1 MPKYQIY
8 FDTQDGEIH
17 RTVTIDENE
26 VLNDL
31 LGDILAE
38 FEERDGYVLR
48 GWREG
53 LGNPTCR
60 WEGKELD
67 GSMTLPEQGVRS
79 NDVIRVSIRRPSLEL
94 NRDGEL
100 YEITERTELR
110 TGDEILL
117 GRTMLRFNIKDQQRR
132 VDQSKTFI
140 QRVQQGRSFQQ
151 TIWEMALIGALAG
164 VICWFIWS
172 LLQIP
177 LAIDVEYYD
186 MIAFTLLGALIGGL
200 SVGVNDR
207 RLGDAIVPLWILIG
221 VVCGAVAGAA
231 GGWIARYI
239 RSAMSDAGFAAD
251 VLSWLIAGALIG
263 LGISFRWWRVNRSR
277 VFNGLLGGM
286 AGGVVGG
293 LAYLLLANLIGGGN
307 SQAIGMAL
315 AGLGITT
322 FISLAPILTRQGVL
336 EFVNSSDAATQK
348 RYKQSRKQWEIHN
361 GEKYVIGRLSASQ
374 STTMLSPELQ
384 IYIPDSLV
392 EPRHAILISR
402 DRRFFVEPHPSITL
416 TAGKGGMR

>member
-26 VLNDL
+26 VLGDL

-60 WEGKELD
+60 WEGKELES
-67 GSMTLPEQGVRS
+67 SMTLPEQGVRP
-79 NDVIRVSIRRPSLEL
+79 NDVIRVSIKRPSLEL

-132 VDQSKTFI
+132 IDQSKTFI

-231 GGWIARYI
+231 GGWIARFI
-239 RSAMSDAGFAAD
+239 RAAMIDASFAAD

-263 LGISFRWWRVNRSR
+263 FGISFRWWRVNRSR

-348 RYKQSRKQWEIHN
+348 RYKQSRKQWDIHN

-384 IYIPDSLV
+384 IYVPDSLV

-402 DRRFFVEPHPSITL
+402 DRRFYIEPHPSITL
-416 TAGKGGMR
+416 TAGKGGRA

>member
-60 WEGKELD
+60 WEGKDLD
-67 GSMTLPEQGVRS
+67 VSTELPEQGVRP
-79 NDVIRVSIRRPSLEL
+79 NDVIRVSIKRPSLEL

-100 YEITERTELR
+100 YEINDRTELR
-110 TGDEILL
+110 TGDEIIL

-132 VDQSKTFI
+132 IDQSKTFI

-221 VVCGAVAGAA
+221 VVGGAIAGAA
-231 GGWIARYI
+231 GGWVARFI
-239 RSAMSDAGFAAD
+239 RAAMIDAGFAAD

-263 LGISFRWWRVNRSR
+263 FGISLRWWKVNRSR

-322 FISLAPILTRQGVL
+322 FISLAPILTRQGML
-336 EFVNSSDAATQK
+336 EFVNSADAATQK
-348 RYKQSRKQWEIHN
+348 RYKQSRKQWEIHS

-392 EPRHAILISR
+392 EPRHAILLSR
-402 DRRFFVEPHPSITL
+402 DRRFYIEPHPSLTL
-416 TAGKGGMR
+416 NAGKGGRA

>member
-38 FEERDGYVLR
+38 FEERDGHVLR

-67 GSMTLPEQGVRS
+67 GSMVLPEQGVRP
-79 NDVIRVSIRRPSLEL
+79 NDVIRVSIKRPSLEL

-100 YEITERTELR
+100 YEITDRTELR
-110 TGDEILL
+110 TGDEIIL

-132 VDQSKTFI
+132 IDQSKTFI

-221 VVCGAVAGAA
+221 VVGGAIAGAA
-231 GGWIARYI
+231 GGWVARFI
-239 RSAMSDAGFAAD
+239 RAAMIDAGFAAD

-263 LGISFRWWRVNRSR
+263 FGISLRWWKVNRSR

-322 FISLAPILTRQGVL
+322 FISLAPILTRQGML
-336 EFVNSSDAATQK
+336 EFVNSADAATQK

-392 EPRHAILISR
+392 EPRHAILLSR
-402 DRRFFVEPHPSITL
+402 DRRFYIEPHPAITL
-416 TAGKGGMR
+416 NAGKGGIR

>member
-26 VLNDL
+26 VLDDL

-60 WEGKELD
+60 WEGKELES
-67 GSMTLPEQGVRS
+67 SMTLPEQGVRP
-79 NDVIRVSIRRPSLEL
+79 NDVIRVSIKRPSLEL
-94 NRDGEL
+94 NREGEL

-132 VDQSKTFI
+132 IDQSKTFI

-231 GGWIARYI
+231 GGWIARFI
-239 RSAMSDAGFAAD
+239 RAAMIDTSFAAD

-263 LGISFRWWRVNRSR
+263 FGISFRWWRVNRSR

-348 RYKQSRKQWEIHN
+348 RYKQSRKQWDIHN

-384 IYIPDSLV
+384 IYVPDSLV

-402 DRRFFVEPHPSITL
+402 DRRFYIEPHPSITL
-416 TAGKGGMR
+416 TAGKGGRA

>member
-26 VLNDL
+26 VLDDL

-60 WEGKELD
+60 WEGKELES
-67 GSMTLPEQGVRS
+67 SMTLPEQGVRP
-79 NDVIRVSIRRPSLEL
+79 NDVIRVSIKRPSLEL
-94 NRDGEL
+94 NREGEL

-132 VDQSKTFI
+132 IDQSKTFI

-231 GGWIARYI
+231 GGWIARFI
-239 RSAMSDAGFAAD
+239 RSAMIDASFAAD

-263 LGISFRWWRVNRSR
+263 FGISFRWWRVNRSR

-286 AGGVVGG
+286 AGGLVGG

-348 RYKQSRKQWEIHN
+348 RYKQSRKQWDIHN

-384 IYIPDSLV
+384 IYVPDSLV

-402 DRRFFVEPHPSITL
+402 DRRFYIEPHPSITL
-416 TAGKGGMR
+416 TAGKGGRA

>member
-26 VLNDL
+26 VLDGL

-38 FEERDGYVLR
+38 FEERDGHVLR

-67 GSMTLPEQGVRS
+67 GSMTLPEQGVRP
-79 NDVIRVSIRRPSLEL
+79 NDVIRVSIKRPSLEL

-100 YEITERTELR
+100 YEINERTELR
-110 TGDEILL
+110 TGDEIIL

-132 VDQSKTFI
+132 IDQSKTFI

-221 VVCGAVAGAA
+221 VVGGAGAGAA
-231 GGWIARYI
+231 GGWIARFL
-239 RSAMSDAGFAAD
+239 RAAMIDSGFAAD

-263 LGISFRWWRVNRSR
+263 FGISLRWWKVNRSR

-293 LAYLLLANLIGGGN
+293 LAYLTLANLIGGGN

-336 EFVNSSDAATQK
+336 EFVNSSDASTQK

-402 DRRFFVEPHPSITL
+402 DRRFFIEPHPSITL

>member
-26 VLNDL
+26 VLDAL

-60 WEGKELD
+60 WEGKELES
-67 GSMTLPEQGVRS
+67 SMTLPEQGVRP
-79 NDVIRVSIRRPSLEL
+79 NDVIRVSIKRPSLEL

-132 VDQSKTFI
+132 IDQSKTFI

-231 GGWIARYI
+231 GGWIARFI
-239 RSAMSDAGFAAD
+239 RSAMIDASFTAD

-263 LGISFRWWRVNRSR
+263 FGISFRWWRVNRSR

-322 FISLAPILTRQGVL
+322 FISLAPILTRQGML

-348 RYKQSRKQWEIHN
+348 RYKQSRKQWDIHN

-384 IYIPDSLV
+384 IYVPDSLV

-402 DRRFFVEPHPSITL
+402 DRRFYIEPHPSITL
-416 TAGKGGMR
+416 TAGKGGRA

>member
-8 FDTQDGEIH
+8 FDTQEGEIH

-26 VLNDL
+26 VMDDL

-38 FEERDGYVLR
+38 FEERDGFVLR

-53 LGNPTCR
+53 LGNPVCR
-60 WEGKELD
+60 WEGRELN
-67 GSMTLPEQGVRS
+67 GSRTLPEQGVRP
-79 NDVIRVSIRRPSLEL
+79 NDVIRVSIKRPSLEL

-100 YEITERTELR
+100 YEVTERTELR
-110 TGDEILL
+110 SGDDIIV
-117 GRTMLRFNIKDQQRR
+117 GRTTLRFNIKDQQRR

-140 QRVQQGRSFQQ
+140 ERVQQGRSFQQ
-151 TIWEMALIGALAG
+151 TIWEMALVGALAG

-172 LLQIP
+172 LIQIP
-177 LAIDVEYYD
+177 LAVDVEYYD

-200 SVGVNDR
+200 SVGINDR
-207 RLGDAIVPLWILIG
+207 RLGDTIVPLWILIG
-221 VVCGAVAGAA
+221 AVGGAVAGAA
-231 GGWIARYI
+231 GGLVARFL
-239 RSAMSDAGFAAD
+239 REAMIDAQFVAD
-251 VLSWLIAGALIG
+251 LLSWLIAGALIG
-263 LGISFRWWRVNRSR
+263 FGISLRWWQVNRSR

-286 AGGVVGG
+286 AGGVAGG

-336 EFVNSSDAATQK
+336 EFINSSDPATQK
-348 RYKQSRKQWEIHN
+348 RYKQSRKQWEIHS

-402 DRRFFVEPHPSITL
+402 DRRFYIEPHPSIMFPG
-416 TAGKGGMR
+416 GKGGRP

>member
-26 VLNDL
+26 VLDDL

-60 WEGKELD
+60 WEGKELES
-67 GSMTLPEQGVRS
+67 SMTLPEQGVRP
-79 NDVIRVSIRRPSLEL
+79 NDVIRVSIKRPSLEL
-94 NRDGEL
+94 NREGEL

-132 VDQSKTFI
+132 IDQSKTFI

-231 GGWIARYI
+231 GGWIARFI
-239 RSAMSDAGFAAD
+239 RSAMIDASFAAD

-263 LGISFRWWRVNRSR
+263 FGISFRWWRINRSR

-348 RYKQSRKQWEIHN
+348 RYKQSRKQWDIHN

-384 IYIPDSLV
+384 IYVPDSLV

-402 DRRFFVEPHPSITL
+402 DRRFYIEPHPSITL
-416 TAGKGGMR
+416 TAGKGGRA

>member
-1 MPKYQIY
+1 MPKFQIY

-26 VLNDL
+26 VLDGL

-53 LGNPTCR
+53 QGNPTCR

-67 GSMTLPEQGVRS
+67 GSMTLPEQGVRP
-79 NDVIRVSIRRPSLEL
+79 NDVIRVSIKRPSLEL

-100 YEITERTELR
+100 YEINERTELR
-110 TGDEILL
+110 TGDEIIL

-132 VDQSKTFI
+132 IDQSKTFI

-221 VVCGAVAGAA
+221 VVGGAGAGA
-231 GGWIARYI
+231 TGGWIARFI
-239 RSAMSDAGFAAD
+239 RAAMIDSGFAAD

-263 LGISFRWWRVNRSR
+263 FGISLRWWKVNRSR

-293 LAYLLLANLIGGGN
+293 LAYLTLANLIGGGN

-336 EFVNSSDAATQK
+336 EFVNSSDASTQK

-392 EPRHAILISR
+392 EPRHAILLSR
-402 DRRFFVEPHPSITL
+402 DRRFYIEPHPAITL
-416 TAGKGGMR
+416 NVGKGGMR

>member
-26 VLNDL
+26 VLDDL

-60 WEGKELD
+60 WEGKELES
-67 GSMTLPEQGVRS
+67 SMTLPEQGVRP
-79 NDVIRVSIRRPSLEL
+79 NDVIRVSIKRPSLEL

-132 VDQSKTFI
+132 IDQSKTFI

-231 GGWIARYI
+231 GGWIARFI
-239 RSAMSDAGFAAD
+239 RSAMIDAGFAAD

-263 LGISFRWWRVNRSR
+263 FWISFRWWRVNRSR

-384 IYIPDSLV
+384 IYVPDSLV

-402 DRRFFVEPHPSITL
+402 DRRFYIEPHPSITL
-416 TAGKGGMR
+416 NLGKGGRA

>member
-67 GSMTLPEQGVRS
+67 SSMELPEQGVRP
-79 NDVIRVSIRRPSLEL
+79 NDVIRVSIKRPSLEL

-100 YEITERTELR
+100 YEITDRTELR
-110 TGDEILL
+110 TGDEIIL

-132 VDQSKTFI
+132 IDQSKTFI

-151 TIWEMALIGALAG
+151 TIWEMALVGALAG

-221 VVCGAVAGAA
+221 VVGGAIAGAA
-231 GGWIARYI
+231 GGWVARFI
-239 RSAMSDAGFAAD
+239 RAAMIDAGFAAD

-263 LGISFRWWRVNRSR
+263 FGISLRWWKVNRSR

-322 FISLAPILTRQGVL
+322 FISLAPILTRQGML
-336 EFVNSSDAATQK
+336 EFVNSADAATQK

-392 EPRHAILISR
+392 EPRHAILLSR
-402 DRRFFVEPHPSITL
+402 DRRFYIEPHPSITL
-416 TAGKGGMR
+416 NAGKGGIR

>member
-67 GSMTLPEQGVRS
+67 NSMTLPEQGVRP
-79 NDVIRVSIRRPSLEL
+79 NDVIRVSIKRPSLEL

-132 VDQSKTFI
+132 IDQSKTFI

-231 GGWIARYI
+231 GGWIARFI
-239 RSAMSDAGFAAD
+239 RAAMIDTSFAAD

-263 LGISFRWWRVNRSR
+263 FGISFRWWKVNRSR

-348 RYKQSRKQWEIHN
+348 RYKQSRKQWDIHN

-384 IYIPDSLV
+384 IYVPDSLV

-402 DRRFFVEPHPSITL
+402 DRRFYIEPHPSITL
-416 TAGKGGMR
+416 TAGKGGRA

>member
-31 LGDILAE
+31 MGDILAE
-38 FEERDGYVLR
+38 FEERDGYILR

-60 WEGKELD
+60 WEGRDLD
-67 GSMTLPEQGVRS
+67 SSMTLPEQGVRP
-79 NDVIRVSIRRPSLEL
+79 NDVIRVSIKRPSLEL
-94 NRDGEL
+94 NREGEL
-100 YEITERTELR
+100 YEITDRTELR
-110 TGDEILL
+110 TGDEIIL
-117 GRTMLRFNIKDQQRR
+117 GRTMLRFNIRDQQRR
-132 VDQSKTFI
+132 IDQSKTFI

-221 VVCGAVAGAA
+221 VVGGAIAGAA
-231 GGWIARYI
+231 GGWIARFV
-239 RSAMSDAGFAAD
+239 RAAMIDAGFAAD

-263 LGISFRWWRVNRSR
+263 FGISLRWWKVNRSR

-322 FISLAPILTRQGVL
+322 FISLAPILTRQGML
-336 EFVNSSDAATQK
+336 EFVNSADAATQK

-384 IYIPDSLV
+384 IYIPDSLI
-392 EPRHAILISR
+392 EPRHAILLSR
-402 DRRFFVEPHPSITL
+402 DRRFYIEPHPSITL
-416 TAGKGGMR
+416 NAGKGGIR

>member
-38 FEERDGYVLR
+38 FEERDGHVLR

-67 GSMTLPEQGVRS
+67 GSMTLPEQGVRP
-79 NDVIRVSIRRPSLEL
+79 NDVIRVSIKRPSLEL

-132 VDQSKTFI
+132 IDQSKTFI

-221 VVCGAVAGAA
+221 VVFGAVAGAA
-231 GGWIARYI
+231 GGWIARFI
-239 RSAMSDAGFAAD
+239 RSAMIDAGFAAD

-402 DRRFFVEPHPSITL
+402 DRRFYIEPHPSITL

>member
-38 FEERDGYVLR
+38 FEERDGHVLR

-67 GSMTLPEQGVRS
+67 GSMTLPEQGVRP
-79 NDVIRVSIRRPSLEL
+79 NDVIRVSIKRPSLEL

-100 YEITERTELR
+100 YEVNERTELR

-231 GGWIARYI
+231 GGWIARFI
-239 RSAMSDAGFAAD
+239 RSAMIDAGFAAD

-402 DRRFFVEPHPSITL
+402 DRRFYIEPHPSITL
-416 TAGKGGMR
+416 NAGKGGRA

>member
-67 GSMTLPEQGVRS
+67 ASMTLPEQGVRP
-79 NDVIRVSIRRPSLEL
+79 NDVIRVSIKRPSLEL

-100 YEITERTELR
+100 YEINDRTELR
-110 TGDEILL
+110 TGDEIIL

-132 VDQSKTFI
+132 IDQSKTFI

-221 VVCGAVAGAA
+221 VVGGAIAGAA
-231 GGWIARYI
+231 GGWVARFI
-239 RSAMSDAGFAAD
+239 RAAMIDAGFAAD

-263 LGISFRWWRVNRSR
+263 FGISLRWWKVNRSR

-322 FISLAPILTRQGVL
+322 FISLAPILTRQGML
-336 EFVNSSDAATQK
+336 EFVNSADAATQK
-348 RYKQSRKQWEIHN
+348 RYKQSRKQWEIHS

-392 EPRHAILISR
+392 EPRHAILLSR
-402 DRRFFVEPHPSITL
+402 DRRFYIEPHPAITL
-416 TAGKGGMR
+416 NAGKGGRR

>member
-67 GSMTLPEQGVRS
+67 SSMELPEQGVRP
-79 NDVIRVSIRRPSLEL
+79 NDVIRVSIKRPSLEL

-100 YEITERTELR
+100 YEITDRTELR
-110 TGDEILL
+110 TGDEIIL

-132 VDQSKTFI
+132 IDQSKTFI

-207 RLGDAIVPLWILIG
+207 RLGDAIVPLWIFI
-221 VVCGAVAGAA
+221 
-231 GGWIARYI
+231 
-239 RSAMSDAGFAAD
+239 
-251 VLSWLIAGALIG
+251 
-263 LGISFRWWRVNRSR
+263 
-277 VFNGLLGGM
+277 
-286 AGGVVGG
+286 GVVGG
-293 LAYLLLANLIGGGN
+293 ANN
-307 SQAIGMAL
+307 SHSRNERYGMSR
-315 AGLGITT
+315 AGLLRLDVGGPDH
-322 FISLAPILTRQGVL
+322 LAPLLGLVGDELAEVGGRA
-336 EFVNSSDAATQK
+336 DK
-348 RYKQSRKQWEIHN
+348 RC
-361 GEKYVIGRLSASQ
+361 ASQ
-374 STTMLSPELQ
+374 VGKLRLHFGIGESSVNL
-384 IYIPDSLV
+384 
-392 EPRHAILISR
+392 
-402 DRRFFVEPHPSITL
+402 FVELVDHLDRCGLWCADAEPGDRLVARHEF
-416 TAGKGGMR
+416 AEGRDVRQRVRARRGGDCERPQPASFDVLD

>member
-1 MPKYQIY
+1 
-8 FDTQDGEIH
+8 
-17 RTVTIDENE
+17 
-26 VLNDL
+26 
-31 LGDILAE
+31 
-38 FEERDGYVLR
+38 
-48 GWREG
+48 
-53 LGNPTCR
+53 
-60 WEGKELD
+60 
-67 GSMTLPEQGVRS
+67 MTLPEQGVRP
-79 NDVIRVSIRRPSLEL
+79 NDVIRVSIKRPSLEL

-132 VDQSKTFI
+132 IDQSKTFI

-231 GGWIARYI
+231 GGWIARFI
-239 RSAMSDAGFAAD
+239 RSAMIDASFAAD

-263 LGISFRWWRVNRSR
+263 FGISFRWWRVNRSR

-348 RYKQSRKQWEIHN
+348 RYKQSRKQWDIHN

-384 IYIPDSLV
+384 IYVPDSLV

-402 DRRFFVEPHPSITL
+402 DRRFYIEPHPSITL
-416 TAGKGGMR
+416 TAGKGGRA

>member
-26 VLNDL
+26 VLDDL

-60 WEGKELD
+60 WEGKELES
-67 GSMTLPEQGVRS
+67 SMTLPEQGVRP
-79 NDVIRVSIRRPSLEL
+79 NDVIRVSIKRPSLEL
-94 NRDGEL
+94 NREGEL

-132 VDQSKTFI
+132 IDQSKTFI

-231 GGWIARYI
+231 GGWIARFI
-239 RSAMSDAGFAAD
+239 RAAMIDTSFAAD

-263 LGISFRWWRVNRSR
+263 FGISFRWWKVNRSR

-322 FISLAPILTRQGVL
+322 FISLAPILTRQGML

-348 RYKQSRKQWEIHN
+348 RYKQSRKQWDIHN

-384 IYIPDSLV
+384 IYVPDSLV

-402 DRRFFVEPHPSITL
+402 DRRFYIEPHPSITL
-416 TAGKGGMR
+416 TAGKGGRA

>member
-38 FEERDGYVLR
+38 FEERDGHVLR

-67 GSMTLPEQGVRS
+67 GSMTLPEQGVRP
-79 NDVIRVSIRRPSLEL
+79 NDVIRVSIKRPSLEL

-132 VDQSKTFI
+132 IDQSKTFI

-221 VVCGAVAGAA
+221 VVFGAVAGAA
-231 GGWIARYI
+231 GGWIARFI
-239 RSAMSDAGFAAD
+239 RSAMIDAGFAAD

-336 EFVNSSDAATQK
+336 EFVNSSDTATQK

-402 DRRFFVEPHPSITL
+402 DRRFYIEPHPSITL

>member
-26 VLNDL
+26 VLDDL

-38 FEERDGYVLR
+38 FEERDGHVLR

-60 WEGKELD
+60 WEGKELES
-67 GSMTLPEQGVRS
+67 SMTLPEQGVRP
-79 NDVIRVSIRRPSLEL
+79 NDVIRVSIKRPSLEL

-132 VDQSKTFI
+132 VDQSKTFV

-231 GGWIARYI
+231 GGWIARFI
-239 RSAMSDAGFAAD
+239 RSAMIDASFAAD

-384 IYIPDSLV
+384 IYVPDSLV

-402 DRRFFVEPHPSITL
+402 DRRFYIEPHPSITL
-416 TAGKGGMR
+416 NAGKGGRA

>member
-26 VLNDL
+26 VLDDL

-53 LGNPTCR
+53 LGNPTCQ
-60 WEGKELD
+60 WEGKELES
-67 GSMTLPEQGVRS
+67 SMTLPEQGVRP
-79 NDVIRVSIRRPSLEL
+79 NDVIRVSIKRPSLEL

-132 VDQSKTFI
+132 IDQSKTFI

-231 GGWIARYI
+231 GGWIARFI
-239 RSAMSDAGFAAD
+239 RAAMINASFAAD

-263 LGISFRWWRVNRSR
+263 FGISFRWWRVNRSR

-348 RYKQSRKQWEIHN
+348 RYKQSRKQWDIHN

-384 IYIPDSLV
+384 IYVPDSLV

-402 DRRFFVEPHPSITL
+402 DRRFYIEPHPSITL
-416 TAGKGGMR
+416 TAGKGGRA

>member
-1 MPKYQIY
+1 MPKYQMY
-8 FDTQDGEIH
+8 FDTQEGEVH

-53 LGNPTCR
+53 LGNPFCQ
-60 WEGKELD
+60 WEGRELNTQK
-67 GSMTLPEQGVRS
+67 TLPEQGVRP
-79 NDVIRVSIRRPSLEL
+79 NDVIRISIKRPSLEL

-100 YEITERTELR
+100 YEINDRTELR
-110 TGDEILL
+110 SDDQIII
-117 GRTMLRFNIKDQQRR
+117 GRTTLRFKITNQQRK

-140 QRVQQGRSFQQ
+140 ERVQQGRSFQQ
-151 TIWEMALIGALAG
+151 TIWEMSLIGALAG

-172 LLQIP
+172 LIQIP
-177 LAIDVEYYD
+177 HAIDAVYYD
-186 MIAFTLLGALIGGL
+186 LLAFTLLGALIGGL
-200 SVGVNDR
+200 SVGINDR
-207 RLGDAIVPLWILIG
+207 RLGDAIIPLWILIG
-221 VVCGAVAGAA
+221 VVGGAGAGAA
-231 GGWIARYI
+231 GGWIARFI
-239 RSAMSDAGFAAD
+239 RAAMIDSGFAAD

-263 LGISFRWWRVNRSR
+263 FGISLRWWKVNRSR

-293 LAYLLLANLIGGGN
+293 LAYLTLANLIGGGN
-307 SQAIGMAL
+307 SQASGMAF
-315 AGLGITT
+315 AGFGITL
-322 FISLAPILTRQGVL
+322 FISLAPILTRQGML
-336 EFVNSSDAATQK
+336 EFVNSADAATQK

-402 DRRFFVEPHPSITL
+402 DRRFFIEPHPSITL

>member
-26 VLNDL
+26 VLDDL

-60 WEGKELD
+60 WEGKELES
-67 GSMTLPEQGVRS
+67 SMTLPEQGVRP
-79 NDVIRVSIRRPSLEL
+79 NDVIRVSIKRPSLEL

-132 VDQSKTFI
+132 IDQSKTFI

-221 VVCGAVAGAA
+221 VVFGAVAGAA
-231 GGWIARYI
+231 GGWIARFI
-239 RSAMSDAGFAAD
+239 RSAMIDAGFAAD

-348 RYKQSRKQWEIHN
+348 RYKQSRKQWDIHN

-384 IYIPDSLV
+384 IYVPDSLV

-402 DRRFFVEPHPSITL
+402 DRRFYIEPHPSITL
-416 TAGKGGMR
+416 TAGKGGRA

>member
-8 FDTQDGEIH
+8 FDTQEGEIH

-26 VLNDL
+26 ILDGL

-38 FEERDGYVLR
+38 FEERDGFVLR

-53 LGNPTCR
+53 LGNPSCR
-60 WEGKELD
+60 WEGKELN
-67 GSMTLPEQGVRS
+67 GARTLPEQGVRP
-79 NDVIRVSIRRPSLEL
+79 NDVIRVSIKRPSLEL
-94 NRDGEL
+94 NRDGDL
-100 YEITERTELR
+100 YEVTERTELR
-110 TGDEILL
+110 SGDDILI
-117 GRTMLRFNIKDQQRR
+117 GRTTLRFNIKNQQRR

-140 QRVQQGRSFQQ
+140 ERVQQGRSFQQ
-151 TIWEMALIGALAG
+151 TIWEMALVGALAG

-172 LLQIP
+172 LIQIP
-177 LAIDVEYYD
+177 IAVDIVYYD
-186 MIAFTLLGALIGGL
+186 LIAFTLLGALIGGL
-200 SVGVNDR
+200 SVGINDR
-207 RLGDAIVPLWILIG
+207 RLGDSIVPLWILIG
-221 VVCGAVAGAA
+221 TLGGAIAGAA
-231 GGWIARYI
+231 GGWIARFI
-239 RSAMSDAGFAAD
+239 REAMIDSPFAAD

-263 LGISFRWWRVNRSR
+263 FGISMRWWQVNRSR

-286 AGGVVGG
+286 VGGVFGG

-336 EFVNSSDAATQK
+336 EFINSSDATTQK
-348 RYKQSRKQWEIHN
+348 RYKQSRKQWEIN
-361 GEKYVIGRLSASQ
+361 SGEKYVIGRLSASQ

-402 DRRFFVEPHPSITL
+402 DRRFYIEPHPAIMFPG
-416 TAGKGGMR
+416 GKGGRL

>member
-26 VLNDL
+26 VLDDL

-53 LGNPTCR
+53 MGNPAAR
-60 WEGKELD
+60 WEGLD
-67 GSMTLPEQGVRS
+67 LSGSLTLPEQGVRP
-79 NDVIRVSIRRPSLEL
+79 NDVIRVSIKSPSLEL
-94 NRDGEL
+94 RRDGEL
-100 YEITERTELR
+100 YEVTDRTELR
-110 TGDEILL
+110 SGDDILI
-117 GRTMLRFNIKDQQRR
+117 GRTTLRFNIKDQQRK

-140 QRVQQGRSFQQ
+140 ERVQQGRSFQQ

-172 LLQIP
+172 LIQIP
-177 LAIDVEYYD
+177 VAVNVQYYD
-186 MIAFTLLGALIGGL
+186 LIAFTLLGALLGGL

-207 RLGDAIVPLWILIG
+207 RLGDAIVPLWVLMG
-221 VVCGAVAGAA
+221 VVGGAIAGAA
-231 GGWIARYI
+231 GGWV
-239 RSAMSDAGFAAD
+239 AGFIREAMIDSPMGAD
-251 VLSWLIAGALIG
+251 TLSWLISGALIG
-263 LGISFRWWRVNRSR
+263 FGISLRWWQVNRSR

-293 LAYLLLANLIGGGN
+293 LFYLLLANLIGGDN

-315 AGLGITT
+315 TGLGITT
-322 FISLAPILTRQGVL
+322 FVSLAPILTRQGVL
-336 EFVNSSDAATQK
+336 EFINSADAATQK
-348 RYKQSRKQWEIHN
+348 RYKQSRKQWEIHS

-384 IYIPDSLV
+384 IYIPDRLV

-402 DRRFFVEPHPSITL
+402 DRSFYIEPHPSISIS
-416 TAGKGGMR
+416 AGRGRRR

>member
-26 VLNDL
+26 VLDAL

-60 WEGKELD
+60 WEGKELES
-67 GSMTLPEQGVRS
+67 SMTLPEQGVRP
-79 NDVIRVSIRRPSLEL
+79 NDVIRASIKRPSLEL

-132 VDQSKTFI
+132 IDQSKTFI

-231 GGWIARYI
+231 GGWIARFI
-239 RSAMSDAGFAAD
+239 RSAMIDASFAAD

-263 LGISFRWWRVNRSR
+263 FGISFRWWRVNRSR

-348 RYKQSRKQWEIHN
+348 RYKQSRKQWDIHN

-384 IYIPDSLV
+384 IYVPDSLV

-402 DRRFFVEPHPSITL
+402 DRRFYIEPHPSITL
-416 TAGKGGMR
+416 TAGKGGRA

>member
-26 VLNDL
+26 VLDDL

-67 GSMTLPEQGVRS
+67 SSMTLPEQGVRP
-79 NDVIRVSIRRPSLEL
+79 NDVIRVSIKRPSLEL

-132 VDQSKTFI
+132 IDHSKTFI

-221 VVCGAVAGAA
+221 VVCGAIAGAA
-231 GGWIARYI
+231 GGWIARFI
-239 RSAMSDAGFAAD
+239 RSAMIDASFAAD

-348 RYKQSRKQWEIHN
+348 RYKQSRKQWEIHS

-384 IYIPDSLV
+384 IYVPDSLV

-402 DRRFFVEPHPSITL
+402 DRRFYIEPHPSITL
-416 TAGKGGMR
+416 TAGKGGRA

>member
-1 MPKYQIY
+1 
-8 FDTQDGEIH
+8 
-17 RTVTIDENE
+17 
-26 VLNDL
+26 
-31 LGDILAE
+31 
-38 FEERDGYVLR
+38 
-48 GWREG
+48 
-53 LGNPTCR
+53 
-60 WEGKELD
+60 
-67 GSMTLPEQGVRS
+67 
-79 NDVIRVSIRRPSLEL
+79 
-94 NRDGEL
+94 
-100 YEITERTELR
+100 
-110 TGDEILL
+110 
-117 GRTMLRFNIKDQQRR
+117 MLRFNIKDQQRR
-132 VDQSKTFI
+132 IDQSKTFI

-151 TIWEMALIGALAG
+151 TIWEMALVGALAG

-207 RLGDAIVPLWILIG
+207 RLGDAIVPLWILFG
-221 VVCGAVAGAA
+221 VVGGAVAGAA
-231 GGWIARYI
+231 GGWIARYV
-239 RSAMSDAGFAAD
+239 RAAMIDAGFAAD
-251 VLSWLIAGALIG
+251 ALSWLISGALIG
-263 LGISFRWWRVNRSR
+263 FGISLRWWKVNRSR

-286 AGGVVGG
+286 AGGMVGG

-322 FISLAPILTRQGVL
+322 FISLAPILTRQGML
-336 EFVNSSDAATQK
+336 EFVNSADAATQK

-392 EPRHAILISR
+392 EPRHAILLSR
-402 DRRFFVEPHPSITL
+402 DRRFYIEPHPSITL
-416 TAGKGGMR
+416 NAGKGGMR

>member
-67 GSMTLPEQGVRS
+67 VSMELPEQGVRP
-79 NDVIRVSIRRPSLEL
+79 NDVIRVSIKRPSLEL

-100 YEITERTELR
+100 YEINDRTELR
-110 TGDEILL
+110 TGDEIIL

-132 VDQSKTFI
+132 IDQSKTFI

-221 VVCGAVAGAA
+221 VVGGAIAGAA
-231 GGWIARYI
+231 GGWVARYI
-239 RSAMSDAGFAAD
+239 RAAMIDAGFAAD

-263 LGISFRWWRVNRSR
+263 FGISLRWWKVNRSR

-322 FISLAPILTRQGVL
+322 FISLAPILTRQGML

-392 EPRHAILISR
+392 EPRHAILLSR
-402 DRRFFVEPHPSITL
+402 DRRFYIEPHPAITL
-416 TAGKGGMR
+416 NAGKGGRR

>member
-38 FEERDGYVLR
+38 FEERDGHVLR

-67 GSMTLPEQGVRS
+67 GSMTLPEQGVRP
-79 NDVIRVSIRRPSLEL
+79 NDVIRVSIKRPSLEL

-100 YEITERTELR
+100 YEVNERTELR

-231 GGWIARYI
+231 GGWIARFI
-239 RSAMSDAGFAAD
+239 RSAMIDAGFAAD

-348 RYKQSRKQWEIHN
+348 RYKQSRKQWDIHN

-402 DRRFFVEPHPSITL
+402 DRRFYIEPHPSITL
-416 TAGKGGMR
+416 NAGKGGRA

>member
-67 GSMTLPEQGVRS
+67 VSMELPEQGVRP
-79 NDVIRVSIRRPSLEL
+79 NDVIRVSIKRPSLEL

-100 YEITERTELR
+100 YEINDRTELR
-110 TGDEILL
+110 TGDEIIL

-132 VDQSKTFI
+132 IDQSKTFI

-221 VVCGAVAGAA
+221 VVGGAIAGAA
-231 GGWIARYI
+231 GGWVARYI
-239 RSAMSDAGFAAD
+239 RAAMIDAGFAAD

-263 LGISFRWWRVNRSR
+263 FGISLRWWKVNRSR

-322 FISLAPILTRQGVL
+322 FISLAPILTRQGML

-392 EPRHAILISR
+392 EPRHAILLSR
-402 DRRFFVEPHPSITL
+402 DRRFYIEPHPSLTL
-416 TAGKGGMR
+416 NAGKGGRA